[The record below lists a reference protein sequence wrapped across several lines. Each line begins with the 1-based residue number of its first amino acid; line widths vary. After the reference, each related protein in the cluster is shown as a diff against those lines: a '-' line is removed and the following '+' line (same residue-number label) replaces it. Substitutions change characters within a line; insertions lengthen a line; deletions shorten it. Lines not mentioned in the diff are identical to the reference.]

1 VQQEVADRA
10 DAVEEACREVQREA
24 AGVMEGA
31 ASSRVSHERDFLQEL
46 ERQREQ
52 GSDGM
57 FSPAPARD
65 EEPAVTAPRVERTAG
80 EPAAARRPTT
90 YDADDLE
97 IPSFL
102 RRK

>member
-1 VQQEVADRA
+1 MVTVIATGFDGGKR
-10 DAVEEACREVQREA
+10 RTSVQREA
-24 AGVMEGA
+24 SGVMEGA
-31 ASSRVSHERDFLQEL
+31 ASSRVAHERDFLQEL

-57 FSPAPARD
+57 FSPSRD
-65 EEPAVTAPRVERTAG
+65 DEPVPVSTPRVDRAAG
-80 EPAAARRPTT
+80 EPAARTPVT

>member
-1 VQQEVADRA
+1 
-10 DAVEEACREVQREA
+10 
-24 AGVMEGA
+24 MEGA
-31 ASSRVSHERDFLQEL
+31 AASRVSHERDFLQEL

-57 FSPAPARD
+57 FSPPSRD
-65 EEPAVTAPRVERTAG
+65 DEPVPVSSPRVDRAAG
-80 EPAAARRPTT
+80 EPAAARTPT